1 MITRAQYLP
10 KNAEKVHERQDIN
23 AVVYYTRTADKIG
36 AIGFHGKSQKPDF
49 LHIFKTEEQ
58 RQAHVEKYFNDLKT
72 SLEFRNERKAQNKKL
87 YAEFLKLLKP
97 GVILFDA
104 WGYDQTNVDF
114 YIIKEVKASKV
125 LIQELS
131 FTTVEGSQRNS
142 RDRVVPGIETDE
154 PPIWK
159 QVRANRILINDSISL
174 RIYKPDPSGVYRSW
188 YA

>member
-49 LHIFKTEEQ
+49 LYIFKSEEQ

-72 SLEFRNERKAQNKKL
+72 SLEFRNERKVQNKKL
-87 YAEFLKLLKP
+87 YAEFLKSLKP
-97 GVILFDA
+97 GVILFGT

-131 FTTVEGSQRNS
+131 HTTVEGSEGHMS
-142 RDRVVPGIETDE
+142 DRVVPGMETDE
-154 PPIWK
+154 RPIWK
-159 QVRANRILINDSISL
+159 QVRANRIRINDCISL
-174 RIYKPDPSGVYRSW
+174 RIYEPKPDGVYRSW